1 MTFSEN
7 ADGVKIIFD
16 LVPPDGQPVHTENT
30 VKADGKDYPVT
41 GSPSVDAVSITR
53 KGNAR
58 TQVEKKDGK
67 IVMTYDGVLSADG
80 KTFTVQMK
88 VPTRKD
94 SR

>member
-1 MTFSEN
+1 MWTR
-7 ADGVKIIFD
+7 
-16 LVPPDGQPVHTENT
+16 
-30 VKADGKDYPVT
+30 
-41 GSPSVDAVSITR
+41 VSITR

>member
-1 MTFSEN
+1 M
-7 ADGVKIIFD
+7 
-16 LVPPDGQPVHTENT
+16 
-30 VKADGKDYPVT
+30 
-41 GSPSVDAVSITR
+41 DAVSITR

-88 VPTRKD
+88 GTQPARTAGEQLARLRQEDVDRLHAPQAASDGVQIPGPGILSIGTI
-94 SR
+94 